1 MNTFQFAI
9 ASIVDANTGNGL
21 VHNGGKIDY
30 AAAASRGN
38 RIRAKTIIT
47 LFGLASRRLS
57 KAIASIRERRA
68 EKRRISQLARLND
81 HILEDIGISRGD
93 VVALRLGQIDFEQLE
108 TRRDQNRSAAA
119 RLQPVATT
127 RGIDNRVRRDAFNE
141 AVFAKARCA

>member
-21 VHNGGKIDY
+21 VHDGGKIDY

-47 LFGLASRRLS
+47 LIGLIKQRFSS
-57 KAIASIRERRA
+57 AIASIRERQA
-68 EKRRISQLARLND
+68 EKRRLRQLARLSD

-93 VVALRLGQIDFEQLE
+93 VVALQLDQIDFGQLE
-108 TRRDQNRSAAA
+108 TRRDRNRSAA
-119 RLQPVATT
+119 RLHPVATT

-141 AVFAKARCA
+141 AVFAKAKCA